1 MTERNCR
8 ICEFSTTSPMGM
20 MSHSRSH
27 RNRFQEI
34 VGRAPENYDEV
45 VALLRDG
52 ETPDDYTGD
61 TGSPTKLSEYAN
73 E

>member
-1 MTERNCR
+1 MSEYNCR
-8 ICEFSTTSPMGM
+8 ICEFSTTSPVGI

-34 VGRAPENYDEV
+34 VGRAPEDYDEA

-52 ETPDDYTGD
+52 EAPADYTGD
-61 TGSPTKLSEYAN
+61 AGSPTTLEEYSD